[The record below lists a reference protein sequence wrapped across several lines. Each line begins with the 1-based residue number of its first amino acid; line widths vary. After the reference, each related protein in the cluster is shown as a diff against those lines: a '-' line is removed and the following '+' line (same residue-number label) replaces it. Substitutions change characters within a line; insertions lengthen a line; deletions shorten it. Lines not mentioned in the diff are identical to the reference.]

1 MSFFDFIKDQ
11 RTHLPLAVTASGCKG
26 GTYIVTGAN
35 TGLGFEAAKHLVRLT
50 PTRVILAVRAL
61 RKGEEAKA
69 KIEAETGV
77 KGVAEVWHLDLASY
91 DSVKEFAE
99 KVNKL
104 ERVDALIEN
113 AGVAMAKWMIAEG
126 LETTLTV
133 NDVSTT
139 LLAVLVLP
147 KLQESAKKFGISPH
161 IVMVGSGVAFH
172 AKGILETIDGDILDG
187 LTQSGQKMMRTR
199 QVFLRTRS
207 ILK

>member
-1 MSFFDFIKDQ
+1 M
-11 RTHLPLAVTASGCKG
+11 
-26 GTYIVTGAN
+26 
-35 TGLGFEAAKHLVRLT
+35 
-50 PTRVILAVRAL
+50 RAL

-113 AGVAMAKWMIAEG
+113 AGVAMAEWMIAEG

-161 IVMVGSGVAFH
+161 IVMVGSAVAFH
-172 AKGILETIDGDILDG
+172 AKGVLETIDGDILDG
-187 LTQSGQKMMRTR
+187 LTQGGQKMMSTR

-207 ILK
+207 VLK